1 LNWDSN
7 LNQSSVYGKT
17 LSTPWRAANL
27 VSSPA
32 SLTAQPRPNTTPPDA
47 TYRRAEH
54 RRWQVGPAP
63 RHDGVALTSPSSSLS
78 LPLWLT
84 AKAKAR
90 RAGRGLAVAARPAS
104 PSASQP
110 STCPRAARCYKS
122 RHRDPRGSP
131 NPSRLGG
138 VHSPVR
144 PPTRWRRRR
153 SEGGRRRDWR
163 RPWERRPP
171 RRPEPPVR
179 GAGPAV
185 VKRTC
190 LHCFHYFHSVAPPS
204 SSSSSPPTSRATS
217 LH

>member
-54 RRWQVGPAP
+54 RRWQVGPAL

-144 PPTRWRRRR
+144 PPTRWRRR

-171 RRPEPPVR
+171 RRPEPPVG

-204 SSSSSPPTSRATS
+204 SSSSSPPMSRATS